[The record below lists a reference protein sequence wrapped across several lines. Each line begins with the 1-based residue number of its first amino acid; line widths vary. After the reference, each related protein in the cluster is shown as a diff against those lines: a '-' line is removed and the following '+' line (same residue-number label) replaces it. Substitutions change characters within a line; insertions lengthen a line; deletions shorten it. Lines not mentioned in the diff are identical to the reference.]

1 MPVAPAKGDIT
12 MGKSAPPPP
21 DYKGAAEAS
30 AASSAANTAAQT
42 QANRPD
48 QSNAYGSTLSWH
60 QGPDGRWTQSQQFGG
75 PFAGLN
81 QNLEQQALFSMGGQM
96 DPKLFGPVMGGDA
109 ARDQAINSAY
119 GQATS
124 RLNPQWDQRGS
135 QLQTQLMNQGLDPGS
150 EAYQNAMGQFSR
162 DRNDAYSS
170 AMNGAIGQG
179 TEAGQAVFNQNMA
192 SHQQSLADALR
203 QRTQPMQDLQSLQ
216 GFLGQQGF
224 SNAGAASATD
234 YLGAAAAQGNYQ
246 MEQHQSDQQAD
257 ADRWAAVMKLLQTG
271 ATFAASDERVKN
283 DIVRMTVDALPG
295 VPFASWEYKGV
306 PGKRFSGVIAQDL
319 EKVAPQYVVT
329 RSDGIKFVD
338 YSFLLEHPRH
348 V

>member
-1 MPVAPAKGDIT
+1 

-21 DYKGAAEAS
+21 DYKGAAEAQG
-30 AASSAANTAAQT
+30 ASSQANVNAQT

-48 QSNAYGSTLSWH
+48 QTNAFGSSVSWQ
-60 QGPDGRWTQSQQFGG
+60 QGPDGKWTQSQQFGG

-81 QNLEQQALFSMGGQM
+81 QNLQQQALFSMGGQM

-124 RLNPQWDQRGS
+124 RLDPQWSQRGS
-135 QLQTQLMNQGLDPGS
+135 QLQTQLMNQGLDPS
-150 EAYQNAMGQFSR
+150 SDAYKNAMGDFGR

-179 TEAGQAVFNQNMA
+179 TAAGQAVFQQNMMQ
-192 SHQQSLADALR
+192 HQQSLADALR
-203 QRTQPMQDLQSLQ
+203 QRTQPMQDLQGLQ

-224 SNAGAASATD
+224 SNAGAAGAPD

-257 ADRWAAVMKLLQTG
+257 ADRWAAAMKLLQTG
-271 ATFAASDERVKN
+271 ATVATSDERVKN
-283 DIVRMTVDALPG
+283 DIVRLPVDALPG
-295 VPFASWEYKGV
+295 VPFATWEYKGV
-306 PGKRFSGVIAQDL
+306 PGKRFTGVIAQDL
-319 EKVAPQYVVT
+319 EKVAPQYVLT
-329 RSDGIKFVD
+329 GADGIKLVD
-338 YSFLLEHPRH
+338 YSFLSENPRH